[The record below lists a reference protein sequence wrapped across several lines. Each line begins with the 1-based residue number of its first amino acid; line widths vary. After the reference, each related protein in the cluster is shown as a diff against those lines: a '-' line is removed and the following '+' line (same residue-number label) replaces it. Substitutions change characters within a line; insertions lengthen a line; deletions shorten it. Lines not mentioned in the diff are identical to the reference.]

1 MAAPDARVATGRW
14 GRGAAGDVTNQNKAI
29 NNESWFMHFNQG

>member
-1 MAAPDARVATGRW
+1 MAARVATAEPA
-14 GRGAAGDVTNQNKAI
+14 RGGDAANQNKAI